1 MAITLAAT
9 AGDEAANSYATLVDA
24 DGGEEATGY
33 LEGRLDAAAWE
44 ALTDEQKARCLIQA
58 TSIIDSQMLADVQH
72 EDNEGDLHFPTTECE
87 DDDGILYIPTEV
99 IEATCELALTIAN
112 LAGQPAQSAA
122 MQAAGVQAMT
132 EGALSVTFARSG
144 SSDGSAAWKACSEA
158 KRLLRKE
165 TAENYYKGWLVRRA
179 SRDITL

>member
-1 MAITLAAT
+1 MAITLTAT
-9 AGDEAANSYATLVDA
+9 AGAEAANSYASLAEA
-24 DGGEEATGY
+24 DGGASTTGY
-33 LEGRLDAAAWE
+33 LEGRLDVASWE
-44 ALTDEQKARCLIQA
+44 ALSDDQKARCLIQA
-58 TSIIDSQMLADVQH
+58 TSIIDSQMLLDVQH
-72 EDNEGDLHFPTTECE
+72 EDNKGDLHFPTTECE
-87 DDDGILYIPTEV
+87 DDGTLYIPTEV
-99 IEATCELALTIAN
+99 MQATCELALTIAN

-132 EGALSVTFARSG
+132 EGALSVTFAKSG
-144 SSDGSAAWKACSEA
+144 SSDGNAAWKACSEA